1 MLSLKQD
8 ILERMPAELPDLK
21 MMLLLGLKR
30 ILLKKKKKF
39 FFSTMG
45 SYFCFYPVSELTF
58 FIAFPSRVEFDFP
71 AIQKTDFLL

>member
-8 ILERMPAELPDLK
+8 ILEGMPAELPDFK
-21 MMLLLGLKR
+21 MLLLLGLKR
-30 ILLKKKKKF
+30 ILFKKKKN